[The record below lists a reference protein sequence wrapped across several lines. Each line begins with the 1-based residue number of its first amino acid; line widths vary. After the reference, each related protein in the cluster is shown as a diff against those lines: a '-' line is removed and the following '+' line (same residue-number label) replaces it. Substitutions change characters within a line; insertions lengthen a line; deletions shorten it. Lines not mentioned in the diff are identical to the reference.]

1 MNTIDKG
8 IISSMKDGGAKA
20 EVVPYSSKGAV
31 TLPLVVPN
39 RLKGYLEVN
48 NEVAFIRF
56 PDNTGIIIERM
67 DGVGGAGGGGTDEPE
82 PKRLVLTSS
91 DGMVLTSSEGKV
103 FTVLQEG

>member
-8 IISSMKDGGAKA
+8 IISSLKDDGAKA
-20 EVVPYSSKGAV
+20 EVVPASSRGAV
-31 TLPLVVPN
+31 TLPLVVPT

-56 PDNTGIIIERM
+56 PDNTGIILERM
-67 DGVGGAGGGGTDEPE
+67 DGVGGSGGTGDGETE

-91 DGMVLTSSEGKV
+91 DGMVITSSEGKV
-103 FTVLQEG
+103 FTVLEV